1 VESEL
6 CALEISVGELKHL
19 SGLDPAEVFR
29 PSLLKTDRAKLHFL
43 VQESIVSLALTPILV
58 GFIYLFVIR
67 PIFGQSVVLAIA
79 CILAAPVLIIGVRRI
94 WRVQT
99 TPKALASLLD
109 EVDRYHGM
117 LKAIDISDR
126 LEAAGNP
133 KKLSDRQAV
142 LSALQLTRTDLVQA
156 LKLER
161 ILRENQDF
169 IATNS
174 ELFANNLMALQALS
188 VSDRA
193 SEYSQFL
200 DEALQIGMNI
210 QQKMKALQD
219 RS

>member
-1 VESEL
+1 MESEL
-6 CALEISVGELKHL
+6 FDLEISVGELKHL

-43 VQESIVSLALTPILV
+43 VQELLVSLALTPILV

-67 PIFGQSVVLAIA
+67 PIFGQSVLWAIA
-79 CILAAPVLIIGVRRI
+79 CILAAPMFIIGVRRV

-133 KKLSDRQAV
+133 IRLSDRQAV

-174 ELFANNLMALQALS
+174 EFFANNLMALQALK

-210 QQKMKALQD
+210 QQKMKALQH
-219 RS
+219 RR